1 MKEQLHTIQLTRR
14 ELGLVHHIMSIKYTD
29 IDDNVK
35 FGNTSRNQF
44 WQDEYGKDAITG
56 VYLKTRDEIYAHY
69 DTSSWVCKDYNEKT
83 HLLNLSAITRS
94 MRTITKIT
102 WRLLNS

>member
-35 FGNTSRNQF
+35 FGNFNDIDEEAF
-44 WQDEYGKDAITG
+44 WELVDSMPSVQYR
-56 VYLKTRDEIYAHY
+56 LREI
-69 DTSSWVCKDYNEKT
+69 D
-83 HLLNLSAITRS
+83 R
-94 MRTITKIT
+94 
-102 WRLLNS
+102 

>member
-35 FGNTSRNQF
+35 FGNFDVIDEEAF
-44 WQDEYGKDAITG
+44 WELVDSMPSVQYRLRETVSY
-56 VYLKTRDEIYAHY
+56 
-69 DTSSWVCKDYNEKT
+69 T
-83 HLLNLSAITRS
+83 HLTLP
-94 MRTITKIT
+94 TKRIV
-102 WRLLNS
+102 

>member
-35 FGNTSRNQF
+35 FGNFDVIDEEAF
-44 WQDEYGKDAITG
+44 WELVD
-56 VYLKTRDEIYAHY
+56 
-69 DTSSWVCKDYNEKT
+69 
-83 HLLNLSAITRS
+83 S
-94 MRTITKIT
+94 MPSVQY
-102 WRLLNS
+102 RLRELDR

>member
-14 ELGLVHHIMSIKYTD
+14 ELGLIHHIMSIKYTD

-44 WQDEYGKDAITG
+44 WHDEYGKD
-56 VYLKTRDEIYAHY
+56 EP
-69 DTSSWVCKDYNEKT
+69 E
-83 HLLNLSAITRS
+83 LLRETPENTD
-94 MRTITKIT
+94 
-102 WRLLNS
+102 